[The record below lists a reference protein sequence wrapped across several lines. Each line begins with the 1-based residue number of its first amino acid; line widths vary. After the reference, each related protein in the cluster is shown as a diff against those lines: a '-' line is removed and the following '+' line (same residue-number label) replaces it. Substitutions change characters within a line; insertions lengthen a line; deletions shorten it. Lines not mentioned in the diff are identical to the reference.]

1 MTDILVEQIKL
12 LPIPEDTEK
21 NNRTWL
27 APLELTDNA
36 KSLPA
41 FIELV
46 DQFME
51 ASKGNRKEPHLD
63 KPPHNGL
70 TVLALHCCFMVFK
83 VRANAGFFLLPLL
96 LVMPPLV
103 FKSRKK
109 ESGEEETIWL
119 GASCLSTSDQS

>member
-1 MTDILVEQIKL
+1 MFIGVALRAIYATVFSMKDILVEQIKL

-27 APLELTDNA
+27 APLELTGNA

-51 ASKGNRKEPHLD
+51 ASKGNRKEPHLSTLRR
-63 KPPHNGL
+63 HWE
-70 TVLALHCCFMVFK
+70 
-83 VRANAGFFLLPLL
+83 
-96 LVMPPLV
+96 LVPEV
-103 FKSRKK
+103 
-109 ESGEEETIWL
+109 
-119 GASCLSTSDQS
+119 SCS

>member
-27 APLELTDNA
+27 APLELTGNA

-41 FIELV
+41 FIELI

-51 ASKGNRKEPHLD
+51 A
-63 KPPHNGL
+63 
-70 TVLALHCCFMVFK
+70 
-83 VRANAGFFLLPLL
+83 
-96 LVMPPLV
+96 
-103 FKSRKK
+103 
-109 ESGEEETIWL
+109 
-119 GASCLSTSDQS
+119 LSTTGLGVLLSRVAPVTTLHQTPIDQADLHPA